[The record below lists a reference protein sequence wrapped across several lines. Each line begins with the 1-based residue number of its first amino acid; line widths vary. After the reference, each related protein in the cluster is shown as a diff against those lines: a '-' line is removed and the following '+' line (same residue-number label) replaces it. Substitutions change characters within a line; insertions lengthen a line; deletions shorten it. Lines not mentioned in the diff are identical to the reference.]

1 MNAVYFDT
9 ETEGLDPYVHKIT
22 LVQLNQS
29 KKIKIFKSLTP
40 KKIKELKDVLEN
52 NLVVGHNL
60 KFDLKF
66 LKHYYNIEP
75 LQVFDTW
82 IAEILISGGQ
92 KARAREAASLKA
104 VTELYTG
111 IQLDKDPELRLSF
124 KGGELT
130 PKQINYAAMDVAV
143 LPEIH
148 RRQQQ
153 QLNDLGLGKV
163 FETEMSCIPATV
175 WLELSG
181 APIDLEGL
189 KKLESTT
196 KEKLEDARLQVF
208 NILRDAGYKNLDLSG
223 LPVVN
228 LDSSKQ
234 LKSALWKIGLDVES
248 TDDSTLS
255 GLEHPVGEALKKYR
269 KYQKLLNTFLEKL
282 PKHINPVTGRI
293 HANFNQYGTLAGRFS
308 CSSPNMQ
315 QLPKD
320 NNFRALLK
328 GSKGSKIITADYSQV
343 ELRIL
348 AEVSQESKF
357 IELFNKGGDL
367 HKLTGSLVFNKPQEQ
382 ITKGERDI
390 AKIINFGLNYGMSW
404 KGLQTN
410 LRDSG
415 INITETEAKAY
426 IASFFIN
433 YNKVAEYLD
442 SAGKFAVSNNFIRNK
457 AGRIIKYR
465 PASDER
471 ERAFIFREGKN
482 NPIQSLNADILKIAM
497 GKLHHKLKPYNAKL
511 INAVHDELVFE
522 VPDEYVEK
530 ASEIIKEEMEAAGR
544 EFLKSVPC
552 VVEVKIGEAWG
563 K

>member
-1 MNAVYFDT
+1 MKAIYFDS
-9 ETEGLDPYVHKIT
+9 ETTGLDPFTNQIT
-22 LVQLNQS
+22 LIQTYYDD
-29 KKIKIFKSLTP
+29 KIRLIRP
-40 KKIKELKDVLEN
+40 KPDNISRLKNLLEN
-52 NLVVGHNL
+52 NLVIGHNL

-66 LKHYYNIEP
+66 LKHHYNIEP
-75 LQVFDTW
+75 VHLFDTW
-82 IAEILISGGQ
+82 LAEILLSGGQ
-92 KARAREAASLKA
+92 KAREKDVATLKA
-104 VTELYTG
+104 VAKEYTG
-111 IQLDKDPELRLSF
+111 IQLNKDLKMRESF

-130 PKQINYAAMDVAV
+130 TEQIKYAAYDVGV
-143 LPEIH
+143 LPLIYEK
-148 RRQQQ
+148 QQQ
-153 QLNDLGLGKV
+153 RLKELNLNKV
-163 FETEMSCIPATV
+163 FETEMFCIPATV

-181 APIDLEGL
+181 APIYVEGL
-189 KKLESTT
+189 KKLEITT
-196 KEKLEDARLQVF
+196 KEKLEAARLQVL
-208 NILRDAGYKNLDLSG
+208 NILKDSGYKNLDLSG

-228 LDSSKQ
+228 LDSPDQ
-234 LKSALWKIGLDVES
+234 LKSAIWKIGKEVES

-255 GLEHPVGEALKKYR
+255 GLDHPVGKALKEYR
-269 KYQKLLNTFLEKL
+269 KYKKLLSAFLEKL
-282 PKHINPVTGRI
+282 PKHINPATGRI

-308 CSSPNMQ
+308 CSQPNMQ

-320 NNFRALLK
+320 NNFRVLFK
-328 GSKGSKIITADYSQV
+328 GSEGSKIITADYSQV

-348 AEVSQESKF
+348 AEVSQEPKF

-404 KGLQTN
+404 KGLQAN
-410 LRDSG
+410 LKDSG

-457 AGRIIKYR
+457 AGRIIKYK
-465 PASDER
+465 PASDEK

-497 GKLHHKLKPYNAKL
+497 GRLYRKLRAYDIKL

-522 VPDEYVEK
+522 VVGEQAE
-530 ASEIIKEEMEAAGR
+530 AAAQIIKEEMEAAGR
-544 EFLKSVPC
+544 EFLKSVP
-552 VVEVKIGEAWG
+552 VIVEVKVGEAWQ